1 MDTAAA
7 DLTQR
12 APQRDRRND
21 QPRDEETRR
30 PGDPRGQV
38 VGGAARIWEE
48 SIRTTRQGN
57 AREEHRPEQP
67 EAREQPARRQQ
78 PGPLPDNHEDRRQQQ
93 GKPDNPEL
101 DDQESRRDAKN
112 EAGQPARKRAAQ
124 GAPYVLSITS
134 TFYRGNLLASSG
146 KLFARRYPA
155 GVTSAPAASRLEGDE
170 PELQASPSA
179 EAIRLR
185 LADAWGEMGAAW
197 GVAPAIARVQA
208 YLLTRQEPLTEREV
222 REALNLSHRAA
233 SLALAEAESWGLI
246 ERVAEPRRV
255 GRRGPAGAAYQAVG
269 DHWRWFGRVVAER
282 KSREG
287 DPILGVLER
296 TAAEAQTEL
305 KRRPDDRE
313 LAALHE
319 WLTTFLVFVR
329 LFDRAVG
336 LVPRLQP
343 RELERGLRLLGEVND
358 DTVLR
363 LVGLLEGLDDND
375 VLDLVD
381 ALSRLSPKSARR
393 ATKLMS
399 GVVRTVVR

>member
-1 MDTAAA
+1 
-7 DLTQR
+7 
-12 APQRDRRND
+12 
-21 QPRDEETRR
+21 
-30 PGDPRGQV
+30 V
-38 VGGAARIWEE
+38 
-48 SIRTTRQGN
+48 
-57 AREEHRPEQP
+57 
-67 EAREQPARRQQ
+67 
-78 PGPLPDNHEDRRQQQ
+78 
-93 GKPDNPEL
+93 
-101 DDQESRRDAKN
+101 
-112 EAGQPARKRAAQ
+112 
-124 GAPYVLSITS
+124 
-134 TFYRGNLLASSG
+134 ASS
-146 KLFARRYPA
+146 PPEVPSDP
-155 GVTSAPAASRLEGDE
+155 VTSAPAAPRLVE
-170 PELQASPSA
+170 PDQAESAPASQSA

-208 YLLTRQEPLTEREV
+208 YLLSRQDALTEREV

-255 GRRGPAGAAYQAVG
+255 GKRGPAGAAYQAVG

-287 DPILGVLER
+287 DPIIGVLER
-296 TAAEAQTEL
+296 TAAEAETEL
-305 KRRPDDRE
+305 RKDPDDRE

-343 RELERGLRLLGEVND
+343 RELERGLRLLGEVDD
-358 DTVLR
+358 DTFLR
-363 LVGLLEGLDDND
+363 LVGLLEGLEDKD
-375 VLDLVD
+375 VMDLVD
-381 ALSRLSPKSARR
+381 ALSRLSPTTVRR

-399 GVVRTVVR
+399 GVVRTVAR